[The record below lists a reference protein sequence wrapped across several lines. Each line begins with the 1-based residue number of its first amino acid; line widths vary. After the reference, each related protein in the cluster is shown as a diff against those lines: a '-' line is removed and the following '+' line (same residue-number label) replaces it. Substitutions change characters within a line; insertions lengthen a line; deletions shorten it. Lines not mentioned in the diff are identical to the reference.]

1 MDAVPCPARFDWRA
15 SRRLDS
21 GSPTLDPFAGCP
33 AEDDVLS
40 FPPFRLDP
48 GDERLW
54 REDREITLR
63 RKPFA
68 ILRYFAEHPQRL
80 VTHDELVQAV
90 WGQIS
95 MSENLLRTHIHDL
108 PRNIGEGIVET
119 VVGRGYRF
127 VPKVA
132 QIAESPPPRRGE
144 APQPPLVGRDDAMT
158 VLQED
163 WKRVLGGERRIVF
176 VTGDSGIGKSALA
189 EAFLCEIAQQTT
201 CWMLRGACIEQ
212 YGAGEPYLPMLV
224 ALGSVA
230 RGPIGSRLVDVLARH
245 APSWL
250 AQMPELIADH
260 RETPQR
266 TDEGPAQTS
275 MARELVGALEV
286 LSQEQ
291 PVVVLLE
298 DLQWTDDST
307 AELLAMLGGRY
318 ESARLL
324 LVGTNREAEIA
335 KADPIARVMGELEA
349 HGRATVLRLEG
360 LSEPAV

>member
-1 MDAVPCPARFDWRA
+1 
-15 SRRLDS
+15 
-21 GSPTLDPFAGCP
+21 
-33 AEDDVLS
+33 
-40 FPPFRLDP
+40 
-48 GDERLW
+48 
-54 REDREITLR
+54 
-63 RKPFA
+63 
-68 ILRYFAEHPQRL
+68 
-80 VTHDELVQAV
+80 
-90 WGQIS
+90 
-95 MSENLLRTHIHDL
+95 
-108 PRNIGEGIVET
+108 
-119 VVGRGYRF
+119 
-127 VPKVA
+127 
-132 QIAESPPPRRGE
+132 
-144 APQPPLVGRDDAMT
+144 
-158 VLQED
+158 
-163 WKRVLGGERRIVF
+163 
-176 VTGDSGIGKSALA
+176 ALA

-318 ESARLL
+318 ESARLP
-324 LVGTNREAEIA
+324 LVRTNREAEIA

-360 LSEPAV
+360 LSEPAVAEYLAQRYAAHDLRPELASCICEPTGGNPLFVVNLLGDLERREVLQQIDGKCPLTLPLPHLA